1 MKIIITESQLSFL
14 VETENDKSISM
25 IEEIKSSIDTLLSY
39 YEKTDDGN
47 FIDIQTKKPV
57 GLKPIAGYLKSKIES
72 VVFGVQ
78 QENKPDE
85 IVSKV
90 NDIKNQIISGKF
102 KDFFGDYQ
110 TIEIPLQ
117 KFDFY
122 SEKKCSDMNPKSP
135 GCQA

>member
-1 MKIIITESQLSFL
+1 MKIIITESQLNYLMES
-14 VETENDKSISM
+14 EDSKAISM
-25 IEEIKSSIDTLLSY
+25 MEEIKSSVDKLLSY

-47 FIDIQTKKPV
+47 FIDTQTKSPV
-57 GLKPIAGYLKSKIES
+57 DLKPIGGYIKTKIES
-72 VVFGVQ
+72 VLFGVQ

-85 IVSKV
+85 IVSKI

-110 TIEIPLQ
+110 SIEIPLQ

-122 SEKKCSDMNPKSP
+122 TEKKCVEMNPKSP
-135 GCQA
+135 GCKP